1 MNQSG
6 RRRPSAAL
14 VVAIIALVVAASGS
28 AFAAGTLVN
37 GDTLIREGSLSGN
50 RLQDHTLDGQQIDL
64 ARLGRVPLAKDAEHA
79 TTAASATS
87 AKSAKSALTSLN
99 AAFLGGKPASDY
111 LTTSGAIGGSAGS
124 GGGSSSG
131 GGGGGGSIVGTGG
144 IIKLSATAAGAT
156 VNLVKSGPFQL
167 TMTCSSS
174 SDGPSLTVLA
184 SSTED
189 QSDLDGQFVSANTPT
204 DIGDDL
210 YPIGGPED
218 LGPSVI
224 DFEAPSG
231 AQLVLD
237 GTVGESSLNTDCWAN
252 FTGVS

>member
-111 LTTSGAIGGSAGS
+111 LTTSGAIITTLNNIGQQ
-124 GGGSSSG
+124 
-131 GGGGGGSIVGTGG
+131 IT
-144 IIKLSATAAGAT
+144 
-156 VNLVKSGPFQL
+156 NLR
-167 TMTCSSS
+167 
-174 SDGPSLTVLA
+174 
-184 SSTED
+184 
-189 QSDLDGQFVSANTPT
+189 VSK
-204 DIGDDL
+204 
-210 YPIGGPED
+210 
-218 LGPSVI
+218 
-224 DFEAPSG
+224 
-231 AQLVLD
+231 
-237 GTVGESSLNTDCWAN
+237 
-252 FTGVS
+252 